1 MLGKDKEVESLRSGW
16 FVGCSILLL
25 IVLFVTSPVSL
36 LAQDR
41 IPEGPLKE
49 RFFQELTR
57 PQIISLLETLDR
69 SEQRTD
75 FELGAKYRWGY
86 IPPDRRPPV
95 HLARWWG
102 SLSQRER
109 NNQRFQ
115 WFQQHYD
122 QLNVDRAARELGQ
135 TDRLLKIQ
143 RDLQQN
149 YGKTPEEL
157 ESVFFPGDTV
167 TPPRSTEQEDR
178 QFAGTYRQTIDEP
191 DQPGEMVPTS
201 DSDRTSPDETSGE
214 KTSSSRSTSTGASDT
229 RTQASPTTDQE
240 SSEARSGVRFRRVG
254 DEIQVIEESTG
265 SQRSSTRPDTADFEV
280 DEKTSDDDSETSSDR
295 PSRSLDGSPNLNL
308 NNSGRQS
315 TSWLPPQ
322 PNLRSGIPRPD
333 LRVPNR

>member
-1 MLGKDKEVESLRSGW
+1 LRSRW

-25 IVLFVTSPVSL
+25 VLFFVTSPVSL

-86 IPPDRRPPV
+86 IPPDRRPPA

-109 NNQRFQ
+109 NNQRVQ
-115 WFQQHYD
+115 WFQEHYD

-135 TDRLLKIQ
+135 TNRLLKIQ

-178 QFAGTYRQTIDEP
+178 QFADTYRQTTDEP

-201 DSDRTSPDETSGE
+201 DSDRTSPEKTSSE
-214 KTSSSRSTSTGASDT
+214 KTSSSRSTSPAASDT
-229 RTQASPTTDQE
+229 RTKPSPAADRE
-240 SSEARSGVRFRRVG
+240 SSESRSGVRFRRVG
-254 DEIQVIEESTG
+254 DDIQVVEESTG
-265 SQRSSTRPDTADFEV
+265 AKRSSTRPDTVDFEV
-280 DEKTSDDDSETSSDR
+280 DEGTSDDDSETSSDR
-295 PSRSLDGSPNLNL
+295 PGRSLDGSPNLNL

-315 TSWLPPQ
+315 TPWLPPQ
-322 PNLRSGIPRPD
+322 PNLRSGLPRPD